1 MRADGSNVQ
10 RFGGNPKGINVFDAN
25 GRFFV
30 MFARPDLPKIASRD
44 PLKTT
49 TEENKAVME
58 GTIAYYGTYSVSKS
72 DKVLTLRVEA
82 SSFPN
87 QVGADQKR
95 TITELTG
102 DQLKYENTTVLSGGQ
117 IRRGPKPT
125 EVRRSGCPV
134 WGAYGGG
141 RISLTLAAK
150 YFTGFLGQSCSK
162 VARRPAR
169 IHSGQKRWKIWKLSA
184 LQSQ

>member
-1 MRADGSNVQ
+1 MRRNAMFAVTTMSLVSLGLVLAATDAVAQQKSIKDQLVGTWTVVSWDQVRADGSKVQ

-49 TEENKAVME
+49 TEENKAIME
-58 GTIAYYGTYSVSKS
+58 GTIAYYGTYSVSEP
-72 DKVLTLRVEA
+72 DKVLTLRIEA

-117 IRRGPKPT
+117 IH
-125 EVRRSGCPV
+125 VV
-134 WGAYGGG
+134 
-141 RISLTLAAK
+141 
-150 YFTGFLGQSCSK
+150 
-162 VARRPAR
+162 
-169 IHSGQKRWKIWKLSA
+169 LSR
-184 LQSQ
+184 LK

>member
-1 MRADGSNVQ
+1 MRRDAMFAVTTMSLVSLVLVLAATDAVAQQKSIKDQLVGTWTVVSWDQVRADGSNVQ

-58 GTIAYYGTYSVSKS
+58 GTIAYYGTYSVSES

-102 DQLKYENTTVLSGGQ
+102 DQLKYENTTVMSGGQ
-117 IRRGPKPT
+117 IH
-125 EVRRSGCPV
+125 VV
-134 WGAYGGG
+134 
-141 RISLTLAAK
+141 
-150 YFTGFLGQSCSK
+150 
-162 VARRPAR
+162 
-169 IHSGQKRWKIWKLSA
+169 LSR
-184 LQSQ
+184 LK

>member
-1 MRADGSNVQ
+1 MRRDAMFAVTTMSLVSLVLVLAATDAVAQQKSIKDQLVGTWTVVSWDQVRADGSNVQ

-58 GTIAYYGTYSVSKS
+58 GTIAYYGTYSVSES

-117 IRRGPKPT
+117 IH
-125 EVRRSGCPV
+125 VV
-134 WGAYGGG
+134 
-141 RISLTLAAK
+141 
-150 YFTGFLGQSCSK
+150 
-162 VARRPAR
+162 
-169 IHSGQKRWKIWKLSA
+169 LSR
-184 LQSQ
+184 LK